1 MTKTVHC
8 LIITLLLISFMKSGC
23 IEIRDNPDGITAL
36 EGLEVAEEVAL
47 NWSENAILIG
57 VRKGGSIV
65 SGGVYSS
72 WSYSYAASDNVSTQV
87 EKFGVGVNADMTY
100 NTREYEGTLRHNP
113 IYNWTIDSDEVYEIA
128 MGNENIK
135 EFLSKYE
142 RATVERFTLF
152 GGEGGS
158 DPIWKIHWSYS
169 GGIFGDPVHAEI
181 RINARTGEV
190 IEVDADE

>member
-1 MTKTVHC
+1 LTKTVYC
-8 LIITLLLISFMKSGC
+8 LIIILLLISLMTSGC
-23 IEIRDNPDGITAL
+23 IEIKDDSEGITAL

-72 WSYSYAASDNVSTQV
+72 WSYSYAASDNVSTRV
-87 EKFGVGVNADMTY
+87 EKFGVGINADMTY

-113 IYNWTIDSDEVYEIA
+113 IYNWNIDSDEAYETAKDNDEIQ
-128 MGNENIK
+128 

-158 DPIWKIHWSYS
+158 DPAWKIHWSS
-169 GGIFGDPVHAEI
+169 MRGFADPKHAEI

-190 IEVDADE
+190 IEVDADK